1 MKKLLLLAL
10 IAVSQSVWAD
20 GISVLGFRLLE
31 TDLTANTRG
40 TEKRDQNGDKA
51 ALIKIVTPERGFLF
65 NGGSLGIVGTEEKAA
80 EIWLYVS
87 PRAQKLTITPRMST
101 YSSPG
106 YHSASRQVQTQIRLL
121 QRYTSVSVL

>member
-40 TEKRDQNGDKA
+40 TEQ
-51 ALIKIVTPERGFLF
+51 L
-65 NGGSLGIVGTEEKAA
+65 
-80 EIWLYVS
+80 
-87 PRAQKLTITPRMST
+87 
-101 YSSPG
+101 
-106 YHSASRQVQTQIRLL
+106 
-121 QRYTSVSVL
+121 